1 MRGSPQAEIQEDDRG
16 ERHRPRRDRWNSARG
31 TTTTTSSL
39 LICRCLRHPNGAR
52 HRRRRGQLLVGS
64 TTPLLAVSSAGRP
77 VVVLVWRHCRPPSP
91 RPPTPLVVPLKS
103 SAPRTS
109 SGTPSYQGAGRVFTS
124 SGIMS
129 VYVLIYSTWMID
141 LCCDVYICR
150 AGKFFELEMT
160 VRDCDLDVYG
170 VVNNAV
176 YAGYI
181 EIGNNKKALS

>member
-1 MRGSPQAEIQEDDRG
+1 
-16 ERHRPRRDRWNSARG
+16 
-31 TTTTTSSL
+31 
-39 LICRCLRHPNGAR
+39 
-52 HRRRRGQLLVGS
+52 
-64 TTPLLAVSSAGRP
+64 
-77 VVVLVWRHCRPPSP
+77 
-91 RPPTPLVVPLKS
+91 
-103 SAPRTS
+103 
-109 SGTPSYQGAGRVFTS
+109 
-124 SGIMS
+124 
-129 VYVLIYSTWMID
+129 MID

>member
-1 MRGSPQAEIQEDDRG
+1 MRGSPGRDPEEDDRG
-16 ERHRPRRDRWNSARG
+16 EERHRPRRDRWNSARG
-31 TTTTTSSL
+31 SSRSTTATSSF
-39 LICRCLRHPNGAR
+39 LICRRLRHPNGAR
-52 HRRRRGQLLVGS
+52 HRRRRGQLVGS

-129 VYVLIYSTWMID
+129 VYVLI
-141 LCCDVYICR
+141 
-150 AGKFFELEMT
+150 
-160 VRDCDLDVYG
+160 
-170 VVNNAV
+170 
-176 YAGYI
+176 
-181 EIGNNKKALS
+181 ALG